1 MPPKAAKTAAKPK
14 PGAKQATK
22 KDPKKPVQKPMK
34 RKYRKI
40 RTCVHFHRPYTLR
53 KAGEKKY
60 AKSCGGTESKK
71 QKMDQVCLNGEA
83 AHVSAYGHDFEHSSC
98 SFCSFLQFHILK
110 FPLTTESAMKK
121 IEDNNT
127 LVFIVDLRVRLVA
140 CFRACFIC
148 NGTHVN
154 LRLAQCNK
162 KQIKH
167 AVKKMYDIKASK
179 VNTLIRPDGL
189 KKAYVK
195 LQPDYDALDIANKIG
210 IL

>member
-71 QKMDQVCLNGEA
+71 QKMDQ
-83 AHVSAYGHDFEHSSC
+83 
-98 SFCSFLQFHILK
+98 FHILK

-127 LVFIVDLRVRLVA
+127 LVFIVDLR
-140 CFRACFIC
+140 
-148 NGTHVN
+148 
-154 LRLAQCNK
+154 CNK